1 MTPERWQ
8 QIRELLHSAMQLDP
22 GRREQFL
29 AEHSRSDPSLRR
41 DLDSLLAV
49 DAKLRSSFME
59 SQAMAADVSS
69 TWLKQAGQLAPGT
82 RLDRYEILQ
91 LIGAGGMG
99 EVYRA
104 RDTQLP
110 RMAAI
115 KVLPSDRSADP
126 IRRQRFKDE
135 AHAISSL
142 QHPNICTLYDVGL
155 QDNRDFLVMEYLEG
169 ETLGLRL
176 RRAALTLSEV
186 LRFGFEIADAL
197 DSAHQR
203 GIVHRDLK
211 PGNIFL
217 TVHGECKVLDFG
229 LAKIE
234 EGDESIL
241 HRLALTGSEG
251 ATGAGQVLGTAA
263 YMSPEQARGLPIDSR
278 TDLFSLGV
286 VLYVM
291 ATGVHPFGSDKTELV
306 LGAILER
313 TPVPP
318 TRIRPDLPLELERVI
333 GKALQK
339 DVESRYQKASEL
351 RADLQRLKVAVDA
364 KRGRTSAVAGYLH
377 NSTWKLV
384 LTIGVLIAGFVTG
397 GLYWKSRQ
405 RETQGISPGVALAP
419 CPGIS
424 STIFVRSIPFFGG
437 EGAGITVDPAGIVYI
452 AENPFPFEKAKPA
465 VLTVSS
471 DGSAKKLVAPPG
483 GFGEVTAVAFYK
495 GDLYV
500 ADGQGYANP
509 VQLQPVA
516 RNVVWKWS
524 PARNEWSQ
532 VVKYVPNPTG
542 LAFANGHLY
551 VASFND
557 GKVFAFD
564 FFGVKLGTVWSAPS
578 TKAWPYGIAFDQT
591 GKLFI
596 AGFGQFGENATKIY
610 QVQASDVNAYTGRS
624 SVFFDAG
631 VVEPASLTFDAT
643 GNLYASYYNAGKIFR
658 IAPNGSYFEFPGAG
672 TRDAGP
678 NGIAVDS
685 ANNLY
690 VVINDGDGAEGS
702 GGRVVKIRGL
712 VDCIPRS

>member
-8 QIRELLHSAMQLDP
+8 QVRDVLHGAMQLDP
-22 GRREQFL
+22 AQREQYL
-29 AEHSRSDPSLRR
+29 AQHCSIDLSFRQ

-49 DAKLRSSFME
+49 DAELCTSFLDSE
-59 SQAMAADVSS
+59 VMAAAVSR
-69 TWLKQAGQLAPGT
+69 TWMKHAAQLIPGT
-82 RLDRYEILQ
+82 RLGRYEILEM
-91 LIGAGGMG
+91 IGVGGMG
-99 EVYRA
+99 QVYRA
-104 RDTQLP
+104 RDTKLP

-126 IRRQRFKDE
+126 LRCKRFEHE
-135 AHAISSL
+135 ARAISAL
-142 QHPNICTLYDVGL
+142 QHPNICTLYDVGV

-176 RRAALTLSEV
+176 RRGALSLSEV

-241 HRLALTGSEG
+241 HRLELTNSED

-318 TRIRPDLPLELERVI
+318 ARLRPDLPLELERVI

-351 RADLQRLKVAVDA
+351 RADLQGLQLAAGPAHTPIELLSRL
-364 KRGRTSAVAGYLH
+364 GRVSR
-377 NSTWKLV
+377 WKFALAMLALISCV
-384 LTIGVLIAGFVTG
+384 LAI
-397 GLYWKSRQ
+397 GLYWKPRRSAAQ
-405 RETQGISPGVALAP
+405 AISAGVSVTP
-419 CPGIS
+419 CPGITS
-424 STIFVRSIPFFGG
+424 AIFVRSIPFFGG
-437 EGAGITVDPAGIVYI
+437 EGAGITVDPAGTVYI
-452 AENPFPFEKAKPA
+452 AENPFPFEKAKSA
-465 VLTVSS
+465 VLRVTS
-471 DGSAKKLVAPPG
+471 DGATQRLVEPPG
-483 GFGEVTAVAFYK
+483 GFGQVTAVAIYR

-500 ADGQGYANP
+500 ADGRGYANP
-509 VQLQPVA
+509 VQLQPIA
-516 RNVVWKWS
+516 RNVIWKWN
-524 PARNEWSQ
+524 PATNGWSE
-532 VVKYVPNPTG
+532 VVKEISNPTG
-542 LAFANGHLY
+542 LAFSNGYLY
-551 VASFND
+551 VSTFEE
-557 GKVFAFD
+557 GKVDAYD
-564 FFGVKLGTVWSAPS
+564 LAGHKLGTVWSAPS
-578 TKAWPYGIAFDQT
+578 TKAWPYGIAFDQS
-591 GKLFI
+591 GNLFI
-596 AGFGQFGENATKIY
+596 AGYGQFGDGTKIY
-610 QVQASDVNAYTGRS
+610 EVRAGDVTARS
-624 SVFFDAG
+624 GQFSVFLDAG
-631 VVEPASLTFDAT
+631 VVEPVSLTFDAS
-643 GNLYASYYNAGKIFR
+643 GDLYASYYNASKILR
-658 IAPNGSYFEFPGAG
+658 VAANGSYLEFPGAG
-672 TRDAGP
+672 TREASP
-678 NGIAVDS
+678 NGIAIDS
-685 ANNLY
+685 QNNLY
-690 VVINDGDGAEGS
+690 VVINDGDGAEGT

-712 VDCIPRS
+712 VDCMPAS